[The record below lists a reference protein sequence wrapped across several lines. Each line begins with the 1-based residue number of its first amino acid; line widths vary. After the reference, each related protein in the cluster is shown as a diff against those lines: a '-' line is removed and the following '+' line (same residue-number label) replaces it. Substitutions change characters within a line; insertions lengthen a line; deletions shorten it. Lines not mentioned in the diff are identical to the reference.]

1 MASSTQ
7 NDLTIQ
13 NDLTNKQQ
21 WFTEF
26 FDSEGSA
33 FSLKIQEH
41 LESVTSPYQ
50 SIDIYKTAHFG
61 NLMVIDGCTML
72 SSRDHFLYH
81 EMMTHVPLFSHPDP
95 KKVLIIGGGDC
106 GALNEVLKHP
116 KIEQVCQVDIDEQVT
131 RLSERYF
138 PELCRSNKDP
148 RASLHFED
156 GIKFIKEAQPSSFD
170 VIIIDSTDPVGPAEG
185 LFAADF
191 YQHCAKVLT
200 DDGIIIQQSESPL
213 YHSQS
218 IIRKMHQDLKEADF
232 VTSHTLPF
240 PQPIY
245 PSGWWSCTLA
255 KKQGNALEFRKEDAR
270 NKSFETQYYNADIH
284 QAALVLPEFMRKPL
298 P

>member
-1 MASSTQ
+1 MASFT
-7 NDLTIQ
+7 Q

-33 FSLKIQEH
+33 FSLKTHEH
-41 LESVTSPYQ
+41 LASVTSAYQ
-50 SIDIYKTAHFG
+50 TIDIYKTAHFG

-72 SSRDHFLYH
+72 TSRDHFLYH
-81 EMMTHVPLFSHPDP
+81 EMMAHVPLFAHPDP
-95 KKVLIIGGGDC
+95 KSILIIGGGDC
-106 GALNEVLKHP
+106 GVLNEVLKHP
-116 KIEQVCQVDIDEQVT
+116 KVEQVSQVDIDEQVT
-131 RLSERYF
+131 QLSERYF
-138 PELCRSNKDP
+138 PELCHSNKDP
-148 RASLHFED
+148 RATLHFED
-156 GIKFIKEAQPSSFD
+156 GITFIKDASPLSFD

-191 YQHCAKVLT
+191 YLHCAKVLT
-200 DDGIIIQQSESPL
+200 DNGIIIQQSESPL

-218 IIRKMHQDLKEADF
+218 IIRKMHQDLKQAGF

-255 KKQGNALEFRKEDAR
+255 KKQGDALAFRKEDAR
-270 NKSFETQYYNADIH
+270 NKPFETQYYNADIH
-284 QAALVLPEFMRKPL
+284 QAALALPEFMRKQL
-298 P
+298 S